1 MQTVIGIIIAII
13 IFGILVLIH
22 EFGHFIFAKK
32 FGVTVNEFSIGMGP
46 RIFSKVAKSGTRY
59 SIKAL
64 PIGGSCAMLGEDE
77 DNMEEGSF
85 NSKPRWQRMLIVF
98 AGPLF
103 NFLLAFLLSLIV
115 IGFAGTDPSY
125 VTHVE
130 GENPNVVVQS
140 KGKAKSVEEKMKQ
153 QAVAN
158 AIPQTQSNAYKAG
171 LRSGDK
177 ITNFDGAWIS
187 IGRELY
193 VEEYTNPVKKD
204 PITLTYERN
213 GKKRTITYKPDK
225 ENKYLLGISYSS
237 GASAPVLN
245 QITKGSAMDKAGVR
259 AKDEVEKI
267 NGVKVS
273 SGEEINKY
281 LQEHPLD
288 GSEVTFLIKRGS
300 KTFEVK
306 VKPKKQDVYSTGFTY
321 NLQRERQGFFGTI
334 KYSFVEMRYEVVT
347 VLKSLKMLITGGV
360 SANEVSG
367 PVGIVS
373 VIGDTYKENSQHG
386 FGITLLAL
394 LNLAIMLSANLGVMN
409 LLPIPALDGGRLL
422 IYIIE
427 AITRKNI
434 PKDKEG
440 MIHFIGFIILM
451 ALMVFLVFN
460 DVRKLIF

>member
-1 MQTVIGIIIAII
+1 MQTFIGIIIAIL
-13 IFGILVLIH
+13 IFGLLVLIH

-46 RIFSKVAKSGTRY
+46 RIFSRVAKSGTRY

-85 NSKPRWQRMLIVF
+85 NSKPRWQRFLIVF

-103 NFLLAFLLSLIV
+103 NFLLAFVLSLIV
-115 IGFAGTDPSY
+115 IGFAGTDPSTVTY
-125 VTHVE
+125 VQ
-130 GENPNVVVQS
+130 GE
-140 KGKAKSVEEKMKQ
+140 KAPSAEIKQ
-153 QAVAN
+153 EA
-158 AIPQTQSNAYKAG
+158 PSNAYKAG
-171 LRSGDK
+171 LRTGDK
-177 ITNFDGAWIS
+177 ITKFNGAWIS

-193 VEEYTNPVKKD
+193 VEEYTDPIGKD
-204 PITLTYERN
+204 PITLTYERD
-213 GKKRTITYKPDK
+213 GKKKTITYKPDK
-225 ENKYLLGISYSS
+225 ENKYLLGISYSTGS
-237 GASAPVLN
+237 NAPVIS
-245 QITKGSAMDKAGVR
+245 QVTKGSAMAKAGVV
-259 AKDEVEKI
+259 ANDQILKI
-267 NGVKVS
+267 NGTKIS
-273 SGEEINKY
+273 SGEELSKY
-281 LQEHPLD
+281 LEEHPLD
-288 GSEVTFLIKRGS
+288 GSEIKLDLKRNN
-300 KTFEVK
+300 TLFDVK
-306 VKPKKQDVYSTGFTY
+306 VKPIKQNAYSTGFAY
-321 NLQRERQGFFGTI
+321 NLVRERQGFFGTI
-334 KYSFVEMRYEVVT
+334 KYSLVEMRYEVFT
-347 VLKSLKMLITGGV
+347 VLKSLKMLVTGGV

-373 VIGDTYKENSQHG
+373 VIGDTYKENAQHG

-427 AITRKNI
+427 AITRKQI

-460 DVRKLIF
+460 DIRKLIF